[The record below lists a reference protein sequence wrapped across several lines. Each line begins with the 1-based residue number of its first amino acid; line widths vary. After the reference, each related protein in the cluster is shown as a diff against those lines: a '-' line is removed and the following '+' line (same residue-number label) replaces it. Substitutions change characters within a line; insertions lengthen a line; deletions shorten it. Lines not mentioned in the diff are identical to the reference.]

1 MTPIEIEGII
11 WAMIAGFAVS
21 FFAMYYK
28 RRVIGSFVRA
38 LRKVEA
44 NSPET
49 AKTLEELE
57 QEHNVSVISNLKKS
71 ASLRRM
77 ITIYNEETEAETE
90 DSTPKKGNEG
100 VKIDENTRFYIAPE
114 AITRSRVQYGDEP
127 EPLWPILLGCAGLVV
142 IGVLACMIIQ

>member
-38 LRKVEA
+38 LREA
-44 NSPET
+44 GADSPET
-49 AKTLEELE
+49 AKTLAELE

-77 ITIYNEETEAETE
+77 ITIYNEETETE
-90 DSTPKKGNEG
+90 DPNPKKGNESI
-100 VKIDENTRFYIAPE
+100 KIDENTRFYIAPE
-114 AITRSRVQYGDEP
+114 AITRSRVQYGDNP